1 MRVIS
6 FQEDDQKI
14 IIRPEKISIFVEV
27 IANYLAK
34 LIKLQL
40 FVKSVFFSN
49 KFNYTVLYILY
60 PMTSFL
66 LQNLVTFISNVRK
79 TMPQVL
85 S

>member
-6 FQEDDQKI
+6 FEEDDQKI
-14 IIRPEKISIFVEV
+14 IIRSEKISIFVEV

-49 KFNYTVLYILY
+49 KFLICSALFVIILA
-60 PMTSFL
+60 F
-66 LQNLVTFISNVRK
+66 
-79 TMPQVL
+79 
-85 S
+85 